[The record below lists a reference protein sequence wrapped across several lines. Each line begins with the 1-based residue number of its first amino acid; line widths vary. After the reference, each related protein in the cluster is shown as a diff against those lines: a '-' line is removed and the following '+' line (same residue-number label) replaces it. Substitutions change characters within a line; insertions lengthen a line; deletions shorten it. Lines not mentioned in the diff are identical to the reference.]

1 MITLREELFASLV
14 IGSKTYIIVDQ
25 ETKDAIDNSDYGS
38 KEMVCEN
45 DPDTV
50 GWAGPAIGEVPS
62 VEGGSLYR
70 LWSRSTWK
78 LVGNLA
84 KERGAKRDRECAAA
98 DARKAAKVAAEQKAI
113 DDLKDTLRN
122 EHGIKE
128 ELITK
133 LFSSMKPDEICSMLG
148 LT

>member
-50 GWAGPAIGEVPS
+50 GWAGPALGQVHSVGE
-62 VEGGSLYR
+62 GLYR
-70 LWSRSTWK
+70 LWMRSEWV

-84 KERGAKRDRECAAA
+84 KERGAKRDRLCAAA
-98 DARKAAKVAAEQKAI
+98 DASKAAKVAAEQKAI
-113 DDLKDTLRN
+113 DDLKDTLRKQ
-122 EHGIKE
+122 GVKE

-133 LFSSMKPDEICSMLG
+133 FFSSMKPDEIRSMLG

>member
-14 IGSKTYIIVDQ
+14 VGSKTYVIVDQ

-45 DPDTV
+45 NSDTV
-50 GWAGPAIGEVPS
+50 GWAGPALGQVHT
-62 VEGGSLYR
+62 VGVGRYR
-70 LWSRSTWK
+70 LWRRKEWA

-84 KERGAKRDRECAAA
+84 KERSAERDRLCAAA
-98 DARKAAKVAAEQKAI
+98 DASKAAKVAAEQKAI
-113 DDLKDTLRN
+113 DDLKDTLRKQ
-122 EHGIKE
+122 GIKE
-128 ELITK
+128 ELITNF
-133 LFSSMKPDEICSMLG
+133 FSSMKADEIRSMLG

>member
-50 GWAGPAIGEVPS
+50 GWAGPALGQVHSVGE
-62 VEGGSLYR
+62 GLYR
-70 LWSRSTWK
+70 LWMRSEWV

-84 KERGAKRDRECAAA
+84 KERGAKRDRLCAAA
-98 DARKAAKVAAEQKAI
+98 DASKAAKVAAEQKAI
-113 DDLKDTLRN
+113 DDLKDTLRKQ
-122 EHGIKE
+122 GIKE

-133 LFSSMKPDEICSMLG
+133 FFSSMKPDEVRSMLG
-148 LT
+148 LS

>member
-14 IGSKTYIIVDQ
+14 VGSKTYVIVDQ

-45 DPDTV
+45 NSDTV
-50 GWAGPAIGEVPS
+50 GWAGPALGQVHT
-62 VEGGSLYR
+62 VGVGLYR
-70 LWSRSTWK
+70 LWRRKEWA

-84 KERGAKRDRECAAA
+84 KERGAERDRLCAAA
-98 DARKAAKVAAEQKAI
+98 DASKAAKVAAEQKAI
-113 DDLKDTLRN
+113 DDLKDTLRKQ
-122 EHGIKE
+122 GIKE
-128 ELITK
+128 ELITNF
-133 LFSSMKPDEICSMLG
+133 FSSMKADEIRSMLG

>member
-1 MITLREELFASLV
+1 MIKLREELFASLV

-50 GWAGPAIGEVPS
+50 GWAGPALGQVHSVGE
-62 VEGGSLYR
+62 GLYR
-70 LWSRSTWK
+70 LWMRSEWK

-84 KERGAKRDRECAAA
+84 RERGAKRDRECAAA
-98 DARKAAKVAAEQKAI
+98 DASKAAKVAADAKAI
-113 DDLKDTLRN
+113 EDLKDTLRKQ
-122 EHGIKE
+122 GVKE
-128 ELITK
+128 EIITNF
-133 LFSSMKPDEICSMLG
+133 FSSMKADEIRKMLG

>member
-50 GWAGPAIGEVPS
+50 GWAGPALGQVHSVGE
-62 VEGGSLYR
+62 GLYR
-70 LWSRSTWK
+70 LWMRSEWV

-84 KERGAKRDRECAAA
+84 KERGAKRDRLCAEA
-98 DARKAAKVAAEQKAI
+98 DASKAAKVAAEQKAI
-113 DDLKDTLRN
+113 DDLKDTLRKQ
-122 EHGIKE
+122 GVKE

-133 LFSSMKPDEICSMLG
+133 FFSSMKPDEIRSMLG

>member
-50 GWAGPAIGEVPS
+50 GWAGPALGQVHSVGE
-62 VEGGSLYR
+62 GLYR
-70 LWSRSTWK
+70 LWMRSEWV

-84 KERGAKRDRECAAA
+84 KERSAERDRLCAAA
-98 DARKAAKVAAEQKAI
+98 DASKAAKVAAEQKAI
-113 DDLKDTLRN
+113 DDLKDTLRKQ
-122 EHGIKE
+122 GIKE

-133 LFSSMKPDEICSMLG
+133 FFSSMKPDEIRSMLG